1 MLITVLNAVRCRRAA
16 VAPEFHPSSVDQEP
30 RLGNLPAIG
39 VEYALQRFLHRH
51 RRLPLELGAG
61 IGDVGDAVLHVLVAL
76 AVVVFRGRVDQPTC
90 FAVSRIRVGQRE
102 IQHHLRQLLT
112 E

>member
-1 MLITVLNAVRCRRAA
+1 
-16 VAPEFHPSSVDQEP
+16 
-30 RLGNLPAIG
+30 
-39 VEYALQRFLHRH
+39 
-51 RRLPLELGAG
+51 
-61 IGDVGDAVLHVLVAL
+61 VLHVLVAL